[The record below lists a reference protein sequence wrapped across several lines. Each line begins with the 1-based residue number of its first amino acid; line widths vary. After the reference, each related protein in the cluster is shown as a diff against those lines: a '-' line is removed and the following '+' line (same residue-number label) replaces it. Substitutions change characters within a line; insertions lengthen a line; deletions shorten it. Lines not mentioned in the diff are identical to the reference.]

1 MKYFVSECD
10 KRTEE
15 AKIKLKETQ
24 EELTDEAVQKVNIYI
39 YIMLTILHILY
50 QKHSCSLI
58 IKLFVMTS

>member
-39 YIMLTILHILY
+39 Y
-50 QKHSCSLI
+50 K
-58 IKLFVMTS
+58 